1 LHTAVIIKD
10 LKKGAMMPVKKTDL
24 IWLNGEFVR
33 WDDAKI
39 HILSHVIHYGSS
51 VFEGI
56 RCYETPKGAM
66 VLRLKEHIR
75 RLYDSAKIYRMT
87 IPYSIEDY
95 CEVCLEVIRRN
106 KLTQC
111 YIRPV
116 VYRGYGD
123 VGVNPLN
130 CPVDTAVAV
139 WDWGAYLGP
148 EALAKGVDVCVSTW
162 NRMAPNTLPAMAK
175 CAANYMNGQLIKMEA
190 VLGGYAEG
198 IALDAFGQVSEGS
211 GENIFV
217 IRNNVVFTP
226 TLANAILPGI
236 TRDGVLTILQ
246 DEMKLEVRR
255 QAVSREM
262 LYIADEIFFTGTAA
276 EVTPIASVDRIPVG
290 SGKRGPITEAVQ
302 KRYLDLVTGKAED
315 VHGWLTPVAK

>member
-1 LHTAVIIKD
+1 
-10 LKKGAMMPVKKTDL
+10 LKKGARMPVKKTDL

-66 VLRLKEHIR
+66 VLRLQEHIR

-87 IPYSIEDY
+87 IPFSFEEY

-106 KLTQC
+106 NLTQC

-116 VYRGYGD
+116 VYRGYGE

-246 DEMKLEVRR
+246 EEMKLEVRR

-315 VHGWLTPVAK
+315 VHGWLTPVKK